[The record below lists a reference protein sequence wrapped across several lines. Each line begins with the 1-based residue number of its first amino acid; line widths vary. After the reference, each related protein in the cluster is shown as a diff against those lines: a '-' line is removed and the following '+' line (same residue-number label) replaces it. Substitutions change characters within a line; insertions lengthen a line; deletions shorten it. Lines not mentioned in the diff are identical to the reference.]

1 MKRVADFLRNVAFL
15 GNTFRWIPSG
25 AVPEGQAQ
33 GRCRLCKPHTRSA
46 WGWRPSATWVSAAR
60 AVDPL
65 IPLAPASRASV
76 PASLG
81 LCCPAPP
88 PPPFGLF
95 PALSLPLCFLASAR
109 PPCGELGMPLLRD
122 SVHTRAHRGPG
133 GGRGF
138 LAAGPPLLQH
148 PPGLGLEQRGC
159 LLMGSSWPRERRP
172 GPRLRCRPSRAAGW
186 PRVALRGPCTGSRLG
201 LSRAPSVLSPDTC
214 PGSTVPQAQTSSL
227 RTGPMCHV
235 EYLVR
240 NGGPEAMTTGSLQ
253 GKGPLQDLE
262 DLRPWPQRLLPDT
275 RLLAERG
282 TASRSLRWSQ
292 SVCS

>member
-159 LLMGSSWPRERRP
+159 LLTVPALSCGRLASRGSPRSLHGVP
-172 GPRLRCRPSRAAGW
+172 PRSLAGAFRSQPRHL
-186 PRVALRGPCTGSRLG
+186 PRVHRSAGADQQPADRSHVSRGIFG
-201 LSRAPSVLSPDTC
+201 
-214 PGSTVPQAQTSSL
+214 
-227 RTGPMCHV
+227 
-235 EYLVR
+235 
-240 NGGPEAMTTGSLQ
+240 
-253 GKGPLQDLE
+253 
-262 DLRPWPQRLLPDT
+262 
-275 RLLAERG
+275 
-282 TASRSLRWSQ
+282 
-292 SVCS
+292 